1 LESSLKVQCSKSFE
15 FQLHLRERAVQQLWL
30 FQPMETEEIV
40 YCPSALTIRRK
51 MLKLMPK
58 RGRRSKVFGT
68 LQYTEM
74 LTF

>member
-1 LESSLKVQCSKSFE
+1 
-15 FQLHLRERAVQQLWL
+15 
-30 FQPMETEEIV
+30 METEEIV
-40 YCPSALTIRRK
+40 YCLSALTTTRK
-51 MLKLMPK
+51 TLKLVPK

>member
-1 LESSLKVQCSKSFE
+1 MSFE

-40 YCPSALTIRRK
+40 YCLSALTTTRK
-51 MLKLMPK
+51 TLKLVPK